1 LKVKGCKPFSAIVAL
16 GQYLFRSK
24 MGRIQKKKKPEDKKK
39 KKQRPEIKS
48 TDPTIA
54 ANDGAATKAVSAEE
68 TAKENKKRPLLLQR
82 KPSETMSS
90 VVTSPKDSVLGK
102 VTQFLREVKVE
113 LKKVTW
119 PSRKQTIGSTAV
131 VIALVMLISFFLG
144 MVDLGL
150 SNLIGIVLR

>member
-1 LKVKGCKPFSAIVAL
+1 
-16 GQYLFRSK
+16 

-39 KKQRPEIKS
+39 KKQRIELKS
-48 TDPTIA
+48 TAPT
-54 ANDGAATKAVSAEE
+54 NGSSDGAAARVSLTAE
-68 TAKENKKRPLLLQR
+68 TARENKKKPVLLQR
-82 KPSETMSS
+82 KPSETTTPA
-90 VVTSPKDSVLGK
+90 TSTPRDSVLSK
-102 VTQFLREVKVE
+102 SAQFLREVKVE

-150 SNLIGIVLR
+150 SNLIRIVLQ